1 MLGGVYD
8 PFSKIFGG
16 SDDSDG
22 AFPSIHIGVVR
33 SYKAS
38 TNSVMVLVP
47 TVNSGSAMGPCKVM
61 KNYGVRTGGTQKL
74 PVKGDKVVVAFLDGS
89 INSAIVLGFL

>member
-1 MLGGVYD
+1 MLSGVFD
-8 PFSKIFGG
+8 PFSRITGEKEEDTGFPAIHVG
-16 SDDSDG
+16 S
-22 AFPSIHIGVVR
+22 VR
-33 SYKAS
+33 SYIAS

-47 TVNSGSAMGPCKVM
+47 TVNSGSAIGPCKVM

-74 PVKGDKVVVAFLDGS
+74 PAKGDKVIVAFLDGS

>member
-1 MLGGVYD
+1 MLNGVFD
-8 PFSKIFGG
+8 PFSSITGEKQEDT
-16 SDDSDG
+16 S
-22 AFPSIHIGVVR
+22 FPAIHVGRVR
-33 SYKAS
+33 SYIAS

-47 TVNSGSAMGPCKVM
+47 TVNSGSAIGPCKVM

-74 PVKGDKVVVAFLDGS
+74 PAKGDNVVVAFLDGS

>member
-1 MLGGVYD
+1 MLNGVFD
-8 PFSKIFGG
+8 PFSGISGEKEENT
-16 SDDSDG
+16 S
-22 AFPSIHIGVVR
+22 FPSIHVGSVR
-33 SYKAS
+33 SYIAS

-47 TVNSGSAMGPCKVM
+47 TVNSGSAIGPCKVM
-61 KNYGVRTGGTQKL
+61 KNYGVRTGLTQKL